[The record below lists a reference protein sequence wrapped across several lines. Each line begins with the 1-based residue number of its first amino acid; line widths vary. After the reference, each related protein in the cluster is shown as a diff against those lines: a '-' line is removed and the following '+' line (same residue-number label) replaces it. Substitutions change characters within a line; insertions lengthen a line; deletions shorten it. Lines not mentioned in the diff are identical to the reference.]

1 MITPTDA
8 RAAFFDAIA
17 DQWDGWDDLSA
28 LAQRLA
34 AGLEALGLERDETV
48 LDVGCG
54 TGNLTLALLAH
65 LSAAGRVHAI
75 DASARMV
82 AVARGKIAD
91 PRVTWHAVDAL
102 RLPLADASAD
112 RVVCFSVWPHFDD
125 PVAVATEL
133 GRVLR
138 PGGRLHVWHLLP
150 RERVNAIHAEAGP
163 AVRHDLLP
171 PATETAALLTATGLP
186 ATALLDDADGYLVT
200 AIKPRLG

>member
-17 DQWDGWDDLSA
+17 DQWDGWDDLAA
-28 LAQRLA
+28 LARRLA

-54 TGNLTLALLAH
+54 TGNLTLALLAR

-112 RVVCFSVWPHFDD
+112 RAICFSVWPHFDD

-138 PGGRLHVWHLLP
+138 PGGRLHVWHWLP

-163 AVRHDLLP
+163 AVRHDRLP

-186 ATALLDDADGYLVT
+186 ATALLDNAEGYLVT
-200 AIKPRLG
+200 AINPRLG